1 MASPYR
7 QHCHGWD
14 PRASRSRCRLYP
26 ALGAALL
33 AAFAAVGCRTPHS
46 RALKDS
52 VPTPPENPLGSA
64 STTRTDFKRD
74 ATVEQGFNM
83 HMELGRI
90 RSTESNPEAAA
101 NEYLQ
106 AIEISEKKGT
116 VLSGG
121 KLGSDKQALAHRKAA
136 ECYDQLGRFAQS
148 EVHYSKALKLAPAD
162 AKVWN
167 SAGYS
172 YYMQNRLADA
182 ERALKI
188 ATKHDKNDPKIQTNL
203 GLALAAA
210 GKTDEALAA
219 FSKAGGPAVGH
230 ANLGF
235 ILAAM
240 GKKDE
245 ARKHYQIAS
254 SLQPELSPAREALAR
269 LDDQKQKQDAA
280 VAVASATMPLPAKP
294 KPSTTTSTAAPP
306 PPIVPLADPGD
317 VSTRKQGQTPKA
329 KASSGSFIREM
340 GSSRPQPLPPLPLI
354 TPPTPIVSGA
364 PALN

>member
-1 MASPYR
+1 VLGNAS
-7 QHCHGWD
+7 
-14 PRASRSRCRLYP
+14 
-26 ALGAALL
+26 AA
-33 AAFAAVGCRTPHS
+33 
-46 RALKDS
+46 K
-52 VPTPPENPLGSA
+52 
-64 STTRTDFKRD
+64 TDFKRD

-90 RSTESNPEAAA
+90 RAAESNPEAAA
-101 NEYLQ
+101 NEYLI
-106 AIEISEKKGT
+106 AIEISEKKGAP
-116 VLSGG
+116 LSGG

-148 EVHYSKALKLAPAD
+148 QVHYSKALKLAPAD
-162 AKVWN
+162 AKIWN

-188 ATKHDKNDPKIQTNL
+188 AANRDKNDPKIQTNF
-203 GLALAAA
+203 GLTLAAA

-219 FSKAGGPAVGH
+219 FSKAGGSAVGH

-245 ARKHYQIAS
+245 ARKHYQIAA
-254 SLQPELSPAREALAR
+254 SLQPGLSPARDALAR
-269 LDDQKQKQDAA
+269 LDGQKPMQDAA

-294 KPSTTTSTAAPP
+294 PTTTSTAAPP
-306 PPIVPLADPGD
+306 PVVPLVAQ
-317 VSTRKQGQTPKA
+317 VTSRKPAKRGQNTKA
-329 KASSGSFIREM
+329 KASNGSFLREI
-340 GSSRPQPLPPLPLI
+340 GSSRAQPLPPLPEI
-354 TPPTPIVSGA
+354 IPPTPIVSGA
-364 PALN
+364 SALH